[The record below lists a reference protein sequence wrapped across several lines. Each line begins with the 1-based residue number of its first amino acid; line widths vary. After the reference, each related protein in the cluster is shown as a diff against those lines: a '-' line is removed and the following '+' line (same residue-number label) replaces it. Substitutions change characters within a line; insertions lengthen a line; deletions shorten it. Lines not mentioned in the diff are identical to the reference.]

1 MTTDKKGQKTSNLPI
16 EPVITKPTI
25 EPVVAKP
32 LGNSKGTTIR
42 CFEAP
47 KENKKD

>member
-1 MTTDKKGQKTSNLPI
+1 MAIDKKRSQPSNPPVEPITSNPPI
-16 EPVITKPTI
+16 EPI
-25 EPVVAKP
+25 VAKP

>member
-1 MTTDKKGQKTSNLPI
+1 MTEKKEQKSSSSSI

-47 KENKKD
+47 KENKKA